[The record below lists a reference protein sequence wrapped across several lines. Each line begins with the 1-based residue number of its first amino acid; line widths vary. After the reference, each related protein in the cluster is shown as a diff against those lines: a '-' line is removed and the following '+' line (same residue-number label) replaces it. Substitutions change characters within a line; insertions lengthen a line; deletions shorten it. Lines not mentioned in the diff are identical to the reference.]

1 MYMKLQIFTQEGT
14 LKILEQKDTPP
25 RECLYDF
32 NGVCVKSIH
41 GPEIMYWNT
50 SEITFYIRGD
60 DRTRDFA
67 VVDYGSEI
75 ILHKIL
81 KALATIASV
90 DIIWS

>member
-60 DRTRDFA
+60 DRTRDLT
-67 VVDYGSEI
+67 VISYYSEET
-75 ILHKIL
+75 LNRIL
-81 KALATIASV
+81 KALATIATV